1 MVRISGLLTAFVL
14 AASVLP
20 TTAAT
25 AAAPAPWDRSDPLG
39 DAPPRADILH
49 GHTHWEGKSIVIR
62 ADVRDLA
69 PTGRF
74 RASLEDDAETIHVF
88 IKKTPTAT
96 KRFVLNYSFDGT
108 HEKIPCKHISV
119 QWNARDDF
127 VLVRAPLRSCVD
139 SGPWGTD
146 GLWLKGP
153 EGAVDKVG
161 KIWWVGD

>member
-1 MVRISGLLTAFVL
+1 MNRFSGLVATLAFS
-14 AASVLP
+14 AALLP
-20 TTAAT
+20 
-25 AAAPAPWDRSDPLG
+25 AAAPAAAPAAWDRADPRG
-39 DAPPRADILH
+39 DAPPPADILH

-74 RASLEDDAETIHVF
+74 RASLVDDGETIHVF
-88 IKKTPTAT
+88 IKKTDTT
-96 KRFVLNYSFDGT
+96 IKRFVLNYNFEGK
-108 HEKIPCKHISV
+108 HQKIPCKHISV
-119 QWNARDDF
+119 QWNAQDDF
-127 VLVRAPLRSCVD
+127 VLVRAPLASCVD

-161 KIWWVGD
+161 KIWWTGD